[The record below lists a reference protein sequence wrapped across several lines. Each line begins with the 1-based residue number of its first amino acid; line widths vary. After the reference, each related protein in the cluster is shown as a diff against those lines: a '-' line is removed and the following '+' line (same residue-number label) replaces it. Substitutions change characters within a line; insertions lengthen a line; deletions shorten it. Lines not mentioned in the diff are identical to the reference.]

1 MYQQSA
7 TVQLSVD
14 RMENCSNS
22 SNCTG
27 NGMVRGNFESFG
39 FLIFFMGGLSL
50 SLNVPTIIALCTAQ
64 AVAKGPRMYLIST
77 LVSGIMISTSSI
89 LSGLIVLVTVFS
101 GAPVPPTLLCRFI
114 VWVGSVG
121 VLARSISVVGFSI
134 MVLVVVRYGKSVKV
148 VYIILSLCFVW
159 GVSLL
164 LSIQYQVPQ
173 VHAVSFLAGAV
184 CFPVE
189 GDIIFPQ
196 ARVFFTVFGLVIATF
211 VPLAVCIA
219 VPLIVLRYTKKHSMT
234 GDINY
239 GKAAAKLG
247 LFLLTGTLI
256 YSTVTI
262 VSVVLVYFATRS
274 SAAALMIYFVYII
287 GSLSL
292 YPTPILIII
301 FLKPVRDKLKNIS
314 KVYMFVRH
322 PSVAGTTT

>member
-1 MYQQSA
+1 M
-7 TVQLSVD
+7 D
-14 RMENCSNS
+14 
-22 SNCTG
+22 NCTG
-27 NGMVRGNFESFG
+27 DFNCTGQDVDRSVFQALG
-39 FLIFFMGGLSL
+39 FLRPAMGGLTL
-50 SLNVPTIIALCTAQ
+50 FLNIPTIIALCTTP
-64 AVAKGPRMYLIST
+64 AVAKGLRMYLIST
-77 LVSGIMISTSSI
+77 LVSGIVISTGDI
-89 LSGLIVLVTVFS
+89 LAGLIVLVTVFS
-101 GAPVPPTLLCRFI
+101 GAPAPPTLLCRFI
-114 VWVGSVG
+114 IWVGSVG
-121 VLARSISVVGFSI
+121 VLARSICVVGFSI

-159 GVSLL
+159 GISLL

-262 VSVVLVYFATRS
+262 VSVVLVYFTTGS
-274 SAAALMIYFVYII
+274 TAAALIIYFVSII

-314 KVYMFVRH
+314 KVYTFVRH

>member
-1 MYQQSA
+1 
-7 TVQLSVD
+7 
-14 RMENCSNS
+14 MENCTGDF
-22 SNCTG
+22 NCTG
-27 NGMVRGNFESFG
+27 QDVDRSVFEALG
-39 FLIFFMGGLSL
+39 FLMPAMGGLSL
-50 SLNVPTIIALCTAQ
+50 FLNIPTIIALCTTR
-64 AVAKGPRMYLIST
+64 AVAKGLRMYLIST
-77 LVSGIMISTSSI
+77 LVSGILISTNGI

-101 GAPVPPTLLCRFI
+101 GAPAPPTLLCRFI
-114 VWVGSVG
+114 TWVVFVG
-121 VLARSISVVGFSI
+121 VYARSFSVVGFSI
-134 MVLVVVRYGKSVKV
+134 MVLVIMRYGKSVKV

-164 LSIQYQVPQ
+164 LSIHFQVPQ
-173 VHAVSFLAGAV
+173 VHAVSFFAGAV

-189 GDIIFPQ
+189 GDTVFLQ
-196 ARVFFTVFGLVIATF
+196 ARVFFTVFRLVITTF

-262 VSVVLVYFATRS
+262 VSVVLLYFHYLTRS
-274 SAAALMIYFVYII
+274 TAAALILYFVSII

-314 KVYMFVRH
+314 KVYMFVHH
-322 PSVAGTTT
+322 PSVAATTT